1 MRQLKTLVNYENPLP
16 VFFCG
21 EKELSMQVVSAGLP
35 ADCSQTLVHCLGMM
49 MKHEGKGSYVL
60 RSGQGLTRQTV
71 ELVARTLGR
80 KLLFPNSHT
89 FTKEILT

>member
-1 MRQLKTLVNYENPLP
+1 
-16 VFFCG
+16 
-21 EKELSMQVVSAGLP
+21 
-35 ADCSQTLVHCLGMM
+35 

-60 RSGQGLTRQTV
+60 RSEQGLTRQTV